1 MRLSLKQWRI
11 IRLVT
16 EGMKNQEIA
25 REVGTT
31 EQGIKNYLRDIF
43 DETGMNNRLEL
54 ALWYVALGEGLDPS
68 P

>member
-1 MRLSLKQWRI
+1 MRLTLKQWRI

-16 EGMKNQEIA
+16 KGLNNREIA
-25 REVGTT
+25 AEVGTT
-31 EQGIKNYLRDIF
+31 EQGVKNYLRVIF